1 MNVYDEAHRLEAAIK
16 ESMEYKEYMKAKEKI
31 SENPE
36 LEEMLKD
43 YQQKQLAVQGKQML
57 GEEVSNDMLQQI
69 QNLYQIVAK
78 DPLASE
84 YLQCEM
90 RFALMMH
97 DVYKI
102 LGDLMGIGK

>member
-1 MNVYDEAHRLEAAIK
+1 
-16 ESMEYKEYMKAKEKI
+16 
-31 SENPE
+31 
-36 LEEMLKD
+36 MLKD

-57 GEEVSNDMLQQI
+57 GEEISNDMLQQI

-90 RFALMMH
+90 RFALMMQ